1 MRLLGGNATDHLRTL
16 DLRLVPAA
24 ITSWLACIVVL
35 VSRPPVTLLLGGAL
49 VVCLG
54 VLAWLLIGAGRGSH
68 RGRWVAVT
76 FLSSLVVVISAFISV
91 LPERQGPLI
100 DAVDARVIAMV
111 EVTID
116 GPVERRQSRVRGS
129 RLGPPS
135 WQARARLHEIDSRL
149 GRFDLEAPVMI
160 VIDPD
165 DIILID
171 PAFAP
176 GTRVRVQVRVQSA
189 EFTPQFAAVLR
200 AESAAEV
207 IGEPSWWQRIVH
219 SVRSGMRAA
228 VAGTPVDAGALVA
241 GLAIGDESTQPVEL
255 GEAMR
260 VSGLSHLTAV
270 SGGNIAIVLG
280 VVIIIGRLLA
290 VPVVLRTSIGAL
302 VLVGYVLVVGPEP
315 SVLRAAGMGAVT
327 VIILITGGARRG
339 VSALAAT
346 VVGLLILAPVLAL
359 SLGFALSVAAT
370 AGLLVLSPHLRLF
383 LRRHLEPLERIK
395 VSERLREAI
404 ADAMALTMAAQ
415 ITTAPILASLGQ
427 GLSMVAVP
435 ANVLAAPAVAPVT
448 VLGLLAAVAHPI
460 LPPLGELLGRLA
472 APFAGWIA
480 WWAHTL
486 ANAPGATLAW
496 PGGLSGASLAV
507 LALLGGFAVIRF
519 GRRHHWPLRTITVLA
534 LAGVAVVMLRPPD
547 RAGWPPPGWIAVAC
561 DVGQGDAFVVSA
573 GQGRAA
579 VVDAGPDPD
588 AIDSCLADL
597 GVDTIEVLVLTH
609 FHADHVE
616 GVPGVLQGRQVDSL
630 LTSPLREPV
639 EQAERVESWATREEV
654 PMTTVRTGDTGQV
667 GVGEESV
674 SWRVLWPSRVIRE
687 GSVVNNSSVVL
698 DVRTR
703 GIRLL
708 LLGDVEPAAQAAL
721 RGSRGSEA
729 FDVVKIAHHGSRF
742 QDPRLASWTGGRIAL
757 ISVGADNDYG
767 HPAPETLTSWLEVA
781 AGIWRTDQSGD
792 IAIVRREDA
801 LGVVTRR

>member
-1 MRLLGGNATDHLRTL
+1 MDHLRSL

-24 ITSWLACIVVL
+24 LASWLACLVVL
-35 VSRPPVTLLLGGAL
+35 LARPPAVLLLVGAL
-49 VVCLG
+49 VVGLG
-54 VLAWLLIGAGRGSH
+54 GLVWLLFAAGRGGH
-68 RGRWVAVT
+68 RRRWVAVT
-76 FLSSLVVVISAFISV
+76 CVSSLVVVISAFISV
-91 LPERQGPLI
+91 LPERLGPLVE
-100 DAVDARVIAMV
+100 ASATRVIAVV
-111 EVTID
+111 EVTIE
-116 GPVERRQSRVRGS
+116 GPVERRQSRVHGS
-129 RLGPPS
+129 RLGPVT
-135 WQARARLHEIDSRL
+135 WQTRARLHSLDSRL
-149 GRFDLEAPVMI
+149 GRFDLAAPVMM

-165 DIILID
+165 DTTLLD
-171 PAFAP
+171 PGLAP

-207 IGEPSWWQRIVH
+207 IGEPSWWQRVVH
-219 SVRSGMRAA
+219 SVRMGMRAS

-290 VPVVLRTSIGAL
+290 VPVLIRTTVGAL
-302 VLVGYVLVVGPEP
+302 ALVGYVLVVGPEP

-327 VIILITGGARRG
+327 VIILITGASRRG

-346 VVGLLILAPVLAL
+346 VVALLILAPVLAV

-370 AGLLVLSPHLRLF
+370 AGLLVLSPYLRLL
-383 LRRHLEPLERIK
+383 LRRHLELLGRIK
-395 VSERLREAI
+395 VSQRVRDSI
-404 ADAMALTMAAQ
+404 ADAIALTMAAQ

-435 ANVLAAPAVAPVT
+435 ANVLAAPAVPPVT
-448 VLGLLAAVAHPI
+448 VLGLMAAVAHPI
-460 LPPLGELLGRLA
+460 LPPLGEFLGHLA
-472 APFAGWIA
+472 APFAAWIA

-486 ANAPGATLAW
+486 ADAPGATLAW
-496 PGGLSGASLAV
+496 PGGASGASLAV
-507 LALLGGFAVIRF
+507 LALLGGFVVITF
-519 GRRHHWPLRTITVLA
+519 GRRHRWPLRTITVLA
-534 LAGVAVVMLRPPD
+534 LAGVALVMMRPPD

-561 DVGQGDAFVVSA
+561 DVGQGDALAVSA
-573 GQGRAA
+573 GPGRAV
-579 VVDAGPDPD
+579 VVDAGPDPE
-588 AIDSCLADL
+588 AIDRCLNDL
-597 GVDTIEVLVLTH
+597 GVDTIDVLVLTH

-616 GVPGVLQGRQVDSL
+616 GVPGVLEGRQVDRL
-630 LTSPLREPV
+630 LTSPLREPA
-639 EQAERVESWATREEV
+639 EQAERVESWAASAQV
-654 PMTTVRTGDTGQV
+654 PMSSTRTGDTGQV
-667 GVGEESV
+667 GDGEESV
-674 SWRVLWPSRVIRE
+674 AWRVLWPSRVIRE
-687 GSVVNNSSVVL
+687 GSVPNNSSIVL
-698 DVRTR
+698 DLRAG

-721 RGSRGSEA
+721 RGSRGAEA
-729 FDVVKIAHHGSRF
+729 FDVVKIAHHGSRY

-757 ISVGADNDYG
+757 ISVGADNEYG
-767 HPAPETLTSWLEVA
+767 HPAPETLTAWRAVA